1 MNVLKRAQW
10 MSERGH
16 KCLLF
21 CVEGSQIQNESRK
34 SNIKQISVQRNKKSF
49 DFSNSIKLKRKL
61 KGHQVSTVWFA
72 DKRDLSLIIVV
83 KFLMRKNLQ
92 VLFQQSMRIGVK
104 KKEWWHTVRFRQ
116 IDYWIAPLVYLKDQ
130 VNQKTRMP
138 IEKVHVIHQ
147 GLEVIPFVDGLP
159 TKEKAREYFGFKRED
174 IVIGMIGRIDF
185 AKSQQFVKNV
195 MADLI
200 QENEELRMLVV
211 GNKTA
216 GEWEDYYTEF
226 VQDIK
231 ENHSNGD
238 IKLFPFME
246 DVGMF
251 YEAIDVFV
259 MASKNETYGMVTIEA
274 MLAGK
279 VIVGTNS
286 AGTKELLDN
295 ETRGY
300 SFDWMN
306 SQSLKKALLEV
317 ISKPDEARE
326 KANQAAKYAKTAFSH
341 ISELE
346 QIEQLLLEDKKS
358 V

>member
-1 MNVLKRAQW
+1 
-10 MSERGH
+10 
-16 KCLLF
+16 
-21 CVEGSQIQNESRK
+21 
-34 SNIKQISVQRNKKSF
+34 
-49 DFSNSIKLKRKL
+49 
-61 KGHQVSTVWFA
+61 
-72 DKRDLSLIIVV
+72 
-83 KFLMRKNLQ
+83 
-92 VLFQQSMRIGVK
+92 
-104 KKEWWHTVRFRQ
+104 
-116 IDYWIAPLVYLKDQ
+116 VYLKDQ